1 MGYSRTYCSDPNR
14 GCWHGLVAVTIG
26 AVLTLGVFTY
36 SSKPYIYGAAIWA
49 LLCGYATTTG
59 TRPWVKAAWLN
70 LGVLLLTLGMAE
82 IYFDRVY
89 FAEEPPSEERFSD
102 DDNLFREHDLLG
114 FAPAK
119 DRSYTHVRW
128 YGHEVIYR
136 VTYTIDGHGL
146 RIAPPFRIV
155 PGNDPPCLLFFGD
168 SFTFGEGVNDEETL
182 PYRVGR
188 KSQGRYQTVN
198 FAFLG
203 YGPHQML
210 AQLQQGLVDAAI
222 HCRPVYA
229 IYQALPDHV
238 SRAAG
243 LEVWDQHGP
252 KFVLEQDGAV
262 EWKGPF
268 DEEKPFRLHDVFRR
282 FHTERVPAKVAQQL
296 ERSAL
301 YKGLLYMHRPIDDND
316 IDLFV
321 GIVDATRR
329 IIEARYPGAQFH
341 VLFWDFTGPDTG
353 ETRIIEGLNA
363 KRLSLHRISAI
374 LPDYRAHPE
383 RFWIHSVDRHP
394 NPLAHER
401 LADYV
406 LTTLVNPA
414 AHGLPSR
421 EDSMTPEGASLM
433 IPVRDA
439 KRSGIERLLRNCR
452 CSVVATP

>member
-1 MGYSRTYCSDPNR
+1 
-14 GCWHGLVAVTIG
+14 
-26 AVLTLGVFTY
+26 
-36 SSKPYIYGAAIWA
+36 
-49 LLCGYATTTG
+49 
-59 TRPWVKAAWLN
+59 
-70 LGVLLLTLGMAE
+70 VLLLALGIAE

-89 FAEEPPSEERFSD
+89 FAEEPPTEEQFSD
-102 DDNLFREHDLLG
+102 DDNLFRENDLLG

-128 YGHEVIYR
+128 YGNEVIYR
-136 VTYTIDGHGL
+136 VTYTIDGQGL
-146 RIAPPFRIV
+146 RIAPPFQTV
-155 PGNDPPCLLFFGD
+155 AGNDPPCVLFFGD
-168 SFTFGEGVNDEETL
+168 SFTFGEGVRDEETL
-182 PYRVGR
+182 PYRVGQ
-188 KSQGRYQTVN
+188 KTEGRYQTYN
-198 FAFLG
+198 FGFLG
-203 YGPHQML
+203 YGAHQML

-222 HCRPVYA
+222 HCRPVHA

-252 KFVLEQDGAV
+252 KFVLEQDGTV

-268 DEEKPFRLHDVFRR
+268 DEDEEKPFRLLDAFRR
-282 FHTERVPAKVAQQL
+282 FHAEHVPPKAAQLL

-329 IIEARYPGAQFH
+329 IIEGRYPGAQFH
-341 VLFWDFTGPDTG
+341 VVFWDFTGAGTT
-353 ETRIIEGLNA
+353 ETRIIESLNA

-383 RFWIHSVDRHP
+383 RFRIHFVDRHP
-394 NPLAHER
+394 NQLAHER

-406 LTTLVNPA
+406 LTTIVNPSEA
-414 AHGLPSR
+414 R
-421 EDSMTPEGASLM
+421 
-433 IPVRDA
+433 
-439 KRSGIERLLRNCR
+439 
-452 CSVVATP
+452 